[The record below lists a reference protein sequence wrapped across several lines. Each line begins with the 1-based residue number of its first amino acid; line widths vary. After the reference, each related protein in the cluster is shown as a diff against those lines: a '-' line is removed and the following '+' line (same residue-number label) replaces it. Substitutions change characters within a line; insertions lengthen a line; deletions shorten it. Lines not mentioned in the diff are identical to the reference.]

1 MNSSGIQVKGMCVFI
16 VVFLK
21 LSYKF
26 EVFQTKS
33 SRKQKEI
40 RSLKIQRLINE
51 ECNV

>member
-1 MNSSGIQVKGMCVFI
+1 MNSSGIQVKGMCVF

-33 SRKQKEI
+33 SRKRKEI